1 LLSLVAP
8 KSPLPDIWVATVP
21 MVVVLIF
28 GSQKDVFRTLAFWRK
43 RKEKSQVQS
52 QGSIEQLEE
61 KATI

>member
-8 KSPLPDIWVATVP
+8 RSPIPDIWVVTVP
-21 MVVVLIF
+21 IVVVLIF

-43 RKEKSQVQS
+43 RKEKLQVQS
-52 QGSIEQLEE
+52 QGTIEPLEE